1 MWKRL
6 TVIFAALR
14 SDLKVL
20 WFALQHPQSPGW
32 LKLGVVGLLGY
43 LLLPIDIIPD
53 FIPVIGYLDDV
64 VIITFGVK
72 WLLKKLPQNI
82 RTQAHEKAGV
92 PFGPVVV
99 DEPK

>member
-6 TVIFAALR
+6 MVIFAALR
-14 SDLKVL
+14 TDLKVL
-20 WFALQHPQSPGW
+20 WFALQHAQSPGW
-32 LKLGVVGLLGY
+32 LKLGVAGLLFY

-53 FIPVIGYLDDV
+53 FIPVIGAIDDI

-72 WLLKKLPQNI
+72 WLLKKLPADI
-82 RTQAHEKAGV
+82 RAYAHQKAGV

>member
-14 SDLKVL
+14 GDLKVL
-20 WFALQHPQSPGW
+20 WYALRHPAAPGW
-32 LKLGVVGLLGY
+32 LKLGVAGLVGY

-53 FIPVIGYLDDV
+53 VIPVIGAIDDI

-72 WLLKKLPQNI
+72 WLLKRLPQNI
-82 RTQAHEKAGV
+82 RAHAHEKAGM
-92 PFGPVVV
+92 PFGPIVV